1 MIGNQLAL
9 LRRELWEHRS
19 IYVTPLVIGFLISL
33 MAITGQATVSADH
46 RVVVDLALLGA
57 STLTP
62 EERAAMIGTAMIAIA
77 GLLAFAMMVLAVFYC
92 LDSLYA
98 ERKDRSI
105 LFWRSM
111 PVTDAETVVSKLL
124 TALLVIPLVTFA
136 VTVLTHLVV
145 LASSSIWVAA
155 RGAEAGRLIWAVAPI
170 WEAWLATFAWIIAV
184 PLWLS
189 PFIGWFLLVSAY
201 TRRSPLLVAFLP
213 MVVLP
218 MLEKTLIGTS
228 VLANVIFKR
237 SVDLPLFR
245 GVDTEAFMLSGGR
258 FSFDILS
265 RLDIPGFLTSPG
277 LWAGLLVCA
286 LFTIGAIWLRRYRDD
301 S

>member
-1 MIGNQLAL
+1 MIANQLAL

-19 IYVTPLVIGFLISL
+19 ICVTPLVVGFLVSL

-57 STLTP
+57 STLSP
-62 EERAAMIGTAMIAIA
+62 QERSAMIGTAMLAVA

-92 LDSLYA
+92 LDALYA

-136 VTVLTHLVV
+136 VTVFTHLVV
-145 LASSSIWVAA
+145 LLSSSIWVAA
-155 RGAEAGRLIWAVAPI
+155 SGGEAGRLIWAAAPLGQ
-170 WEAWLATFAWIIAV
+170 AWLATLAWLIAV

-189 PFIGWFLLVSAY
+189 PFVGWFLLVSAW

-213 MVVLP
+213 MLVLP
-218 MLEKTLIGTS
+218 MLEKTLLGTS
-228 VLANVIFKR
+228 VLADVIFKR

-245 GVDTEAFMLSGGR
+245 GIDAETFMLSSGR
-258 FSFDILS
+258 FSFNILS
-265 RLDIPGFLTSPG
+265 RLDITGFLTSPG
-277 LWAGLLVCA
+277 LWAGLIACA
-286 LFTIGAIWLRRYRDD
+286 LFSTGAIWLRRYRDD